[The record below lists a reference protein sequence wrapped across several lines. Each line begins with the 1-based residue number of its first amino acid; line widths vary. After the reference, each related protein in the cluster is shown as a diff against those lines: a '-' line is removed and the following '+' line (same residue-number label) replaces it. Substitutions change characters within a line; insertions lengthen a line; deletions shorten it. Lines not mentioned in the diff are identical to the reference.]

1 MSSGRKYSFSD
12 ALFSST
18 FIHNPVLIQAA
29 GLCAIVAVA
38 TTLKTAVLL
47 AAAFFPVLIITQVFA
62 CLALKKV
69 PRWIRVAIYLL
80 IGTAI
85 IAGIIYAIDTFMP
98 EISLGA
104 GIYLALTAAN
114 SIIALHCEKLA
125 VKTDLRH
132 AFFDSVA
139 TALGYAAV
147 IIPVGALREMIGSST
162 IWGANIK
169 VPMTYP
175 AILMPFGGF
184 LVLAFFA
191 AALKALINKRFPE
204 HSAETEMKIK
214 KTSVIVSKKNLPEN
228 LAPAKAEEAPAE
240 EEKETAEAEETVET
254 EETAEAEETV
264 ETEETVEVEETVE
277 TEDLKEDDLAHL
289 EPLDGEGKFD
299 LSDIFAKDDEDED
312 DKDYGSA
319 FNRLFD
325 EAKDFDSDEKKEGDK

>member
-132 AFFDSVA
+132 AFFDSIA

-169 VPMTYP
+169 VPMTFP

-184 LVLAFFA
+184 LFLAFFA

-228 LAPAKAEEAPAE
+228 LAPAE
-240 EEKETAEAEETVET
+240 EEKETAEAK
-254 EETAEAEETV
+254 ETV

-277 TEDLKEDDLAHL
+277 AEDPKEDDLAHF

>member
-1 MSSGRKYSFSD
+1 MSSGRKDSFSD

-62 CLALKKV
+62 CLALKRV

-228 LAPAKAEEAPAE
+228 LAPAE
-240 EEKETAEAEETVET
+240 EEKETAEAEETVEA

-264 ETEETVEVEETVE
+264 EVEETVE
-277 TEDLKEDDLAHL
+277 AEDPKEDDLAHF
-289 EPLDGEGKFD
+289 EPLDGKGKFD

-312 DKDYGSA
+312 DKDYGSV

>member
-62 CLALKKV
+62 CLALKRV

-204 HSAETEMKIK
+204 HSAETEMEIK

-228 LAPAKAEEAPAE
+228 LAPAE
-240 EEKETAEAEETVET
+240 EEK
-254 EETAEAEETV
+254 ETAEAEETV

-277 TEDLKEDDLAHL
+277 AEDPKEDDLAHF

>member
-62 CLALKKV
+62 CLALKRV

-85 IAGIIYAIDTFMP
+85 IAGIIYAIDTFVP

-228 LAPAKAEEAPAE
+228 LAPAE
-240 EEKETAEAEETVET
+240 EEK
-254 EETAEAEETV
+254 ETAEAEETV

-277 TEDLKEDDLAHL
+277 AEDPKEDDLAHF
-289 EPLDGEGKFD
+289 EPLDGKGKFD

-312 DKDYGSA
+312 DKDYGSV

>member
-62 CLALKKV
+62 CLALKRV

-147 IIPVGALREMIGSST
+147 IIPIGALREMIGSST

-169 VPMTYP
+169 VPMAFP

-228 LAPAKAEEAPAE
+228 LAPAE
-240 EEKETAEAEETVET
+240 EEKETAEAEETVEA

-264 ETEETVEVEETVE
+264 EVEETIE
-277 TEDLKEDDLAHL
+277 AEDPKEDDLAHF

-312 DKDYGSA
+312 DKDYSSA

>member
-85 IAGIIYAIDTFMP
+85 IAGIIYAIDTFIP

-162 IWGANIK
+162 IWGVNIK

-184 LVLAFFA
+184 LFLAFFA

-214 KTSVIVSKKNLPEN
+214 KTSVIVSKKNLPED
-228 LAPAKAEEAPAE
+228 LAPAE
-240 EEKETAEAEETVET
+240 EEKETAKA
-254 EETAEAEETV
+254 
-264 ETEETVEVEETVE
+264 EETVEVEETVE
-277 TEDLKEDDLAHL
+277 AEDPKEDDLAHF

>member
-169 VPMTYP
+169 VPMAFP

-184 LVLAFFA
+184 LFLAFFA

-214 KTSVIVSKKNLPEN
+214 KTSVIVSKKNLPED
-228 LAPAKAEEAPAE
+228 LAPAE
-240 EEKETAEAEETVET
+240 EEKETAEAEETVE
-254 EETAEAEETV
+254 
-264 ETEETVEVEETVE
+264 VEETVE
-277 TEDLKEDDLAHL
+277 AEDPKEDDLAHF
-289 EPLDGEGKFD
+289 EPLDGKGKFD

-312 DKDYGSA
+312 DKDYGSV

>member
-228 LAPAKAEEAPAE
+228 LAPAE
-240 EEKETAEAEETVET
+240 EEK
-254 EETAEAEETV
+254 ETAEAEETV

-277 TEDLKEDDLAHL
+277 AEDPKEDDLAHF

-312 DKDYGSA
+312 DKDYGSV

>member
-228 LAPAKAEEAPAE
+228 LAPAE
-240 EEKETAEAEETVET
+240 EEKETAEAEETVE
-254 EETAEAEETV
+254 
-264 ETEETVEVEETVE
+264 VEETVE
-277 TEDLKEDDLAHL
+277 AEDPKEDDLAHF

>member
-29 GLCAIVAVA
+29 GLWAIVAVA

-62 CLALKKV
+62 CLALKRV

-80 IGTAI
+80 IGTTI
-85 IAGIIYAIDTFMP
+85 IAGIIYAIDTFVP

-169 VPMTYP
+169 IPMTYP

-228 LAPAKAEEAPAE
+228 LAPAE
-240 EEKETAEAEETVET
+240 EEK
-254 EETAEAEETV
+254 ETAEAEETV

-277 TEDLKEDDLAHL
+277 AEDPKEDDLAHF
-289 EPLDGEGKFD
+289 EPLDGKGKFD

-312 DKDYGSA
+312 DKDYGSV

>member
-62 CLALKKV
+62 CLALKRV
-69 PRWIRVAIYLL
+69 PRCIRVAIYLL

-228 LAPAKAEEAPAE
+228 LAPAE
-240 EEKETAEAEETVET
+240 EEK
-254 EETAEAEETV
+254 ETAEAEETV

-277 TEDLKEDDLAHL
+277 AEDPKEDDLAHF
-289 EPLDGEGKFD
+289 EPLDGKGKFD

-312 DKDYGSA
+312 DKDYGSV

>member
-62 CLALKKV
+62 CLALKRV

-104 GIYLALTAAN
+104 GIYLTLTAAN

-147 IIPVGALREMIGSST
+147 IIPVGALREIIGSST

-184 LVLAFFA
+184 LFLAFFA

-228 LAPAKAEEAPAE
+228 LAPAE
-240 EEKETAEAEETVET
+240 EEK
-254 EETAEAEETV
+254 ETAEAEETV

-277 TEDLKEDDLAHL
+277 AEDPKEDDLAHF
-289 EPLDGEGKFD
+289 EPLDGKGKFD

-312 DKDYGSA
+312 DKDYGSV

>member
-62 CLALKKV
+62 CLALKRV

-204 HSAETEMKIK
+204 HSAE
-214 KTSVIVSKKNLPEN
+214 KKNLPEN
-228 LAPAKAEEAPAE
+228 LAPAE

-254 EETAEAEETV
+254 EET
-264 ETEETVEVEETVE
+264 VEVEEIVE
-277 TEDLKEDDLAHL
+277 AEDPKEDDLAHF
-289 EPLDGEGKFD
+289 EPLDGKGKFD

-312 DKDYGSA
+312 DKDYGSV

>member
-62 CLALKKV
+62 CLALKRV

-169 VPMTYP
+169 VPMTFP

-228 LAPAKAEEAPAE
+228 LAPAE
-240 EEKETAEAEETVET
+240 EEK
-254 EETAEAEETV
+254 ETAEAEETV

-277 TEDLKEDDLAHL
+277 AEDPKEDDLAHF
-289 EPLDGEGKFD
+289 EPLDGKGKFD
-299 LSDIFAKDDEDED
+299 LSDIFAKNDEDED
-312 DKDYGSA
+312 DKDYGSV

-325 EAKDFDSDEKKEGDK
+325 EAKDFDSDEKKEGDKGT

>member
-62 CLALKKV
+62 CLALKRV

-169 VPMTYP
+169 VPMTFP

-228 LAPAKAEEAPAE
+228 LAPAE
-240 EEKETAEAEETVET
+240 EEK
-254 EETAEAEETV
+254 ETAEAEETV

-277 TEDLKEDDLAHL
+277 AEDPKEDDLAHF

>member
-85 IAGIIYAIDTFMP
+85 IAGIIYAIDTFIP

-147 IIPVGALREMIGSST
+147 IIPIGALREMIGSST

-228 LAPAKAEEAPAE
+228 LAPAKAEEASAE

-254 EETAEAEETV
+254 EET
-264 ETEETVEVEETVE
+264 VEVEEIVE
-277 TEDLKEDDLAHL
+277 AEDPKEDDLAHF

>member
-62 CLALKKV
+62 CLALKRV

-169 VPMTYP
+169 VPMTFP

-228 LAPAKAEEAPAE
+228 LAPAE

-254 EETAEAEETV
+254 EETVEAE
-264 ETEETVEVEETVE
+264 
-277 TEDLKEDDLAHL
+277 DPKEDDLAHF
-289 EPLDGEGKFD
+289 EPLDGKGKFD
-299 LSDIFAKDDEDED
+299 LSDIFAKNDEDED
-312 DKDYGSA
+312 DKDYGSV

>member
-62 CLALKKV
+62 CLALKRV

-132 AFFDSVA
+132 TFFDSIA

-147 IIPVGALREMIGSST
+147 IIPIGALREMIGSST

-169 VPMTYP
+169 VPMTFP

-184 LVLAFFA
+184 LFLAFFA

-228 LAPAKAEEAPAE
+228 LAPAE
-240 EEKETAEAEETVET
+240 EEKETAEAEETVG
-254 EETAEAEETV
+254 A
-264 ETEETVEVEETVE
+264 EETVEVEETVE
-277 TEDLKEDDLAHL
+277 AEDPKEDDLAHF

>member
-214 KTSVIVSKKNLPEN
+214 KTSVIVNKKNLPEN
-228 LAPAKAEEAPAE
+228 LAPAE
-240 EEKETAEAEETVET
+240 EEK
-254 EETAEAEETV
+254 ETAEAEETV

-277 TEDLKEDDLAHL
+277 AEDPKEDDLAHF
-289 EPLDGEGKFD
+289 EPLDGKGKFD

-312 DKDYGSA
+312 DKDYGSV

>member
-169 VPMTYP
+169 VPMTFP

-184 LVLAFFA
+184 LFLAFFA

-214 KTSVIVSKKNLPEN
+214 KTSVIVSKKNLPED
-228 LAPAKAEEAPAE
+228 LAPAE
-240 EEKETAEAEETVET
+240 EEK
-254 EETAEAEETV
+254 ETAEAEETV

-277 TEDLKEDDLAHL
+277 AEDPKEDDLAHF
-289 EPLDGEGKFD
+289 EPLDGKGKFD
-299 LSDIFAKDDEDED
+299 LSDIFAKNDEDED
-312 DKDYGSA
+312 DKDYGSV

>member
-62 CLALKKV
+62 CLALKRV

-228 LAPAKAEEAPAE
+228 LAPAE
-240 EEKETAEAEETVET
+240 EEK
-254 EETAEAEETV
+254 ETAEAEETV

-277 TEDLKEDDLAHL
+277 AEDPKEDDLAHF

-299 LSDIFAKDDEDED
+299 LSDIFAKDDEDEA

>member
-62 CLALKKV
+62 CLALKRV

-147 IIPVGALREMIGSST
+147 IIPVGTLREMIGSST

-169 VPMTYP
+169 IPMTYP

-191 AALKALINKRFPE
+191 AALKTLINKRFPE
-204 HSAETEMKIK
+204 HSAETEMEIK

-228 LAPAKAEEAPAE
+228 LVPTKSEEAPVE
-240 EEKETAEAEETVET
+240 ETAEAVETVET
-254 EETAEAEETV
+254 EETI
-264 ETEETVEVEETVE
+264 EVEETVE
-277 TEDLKEDDLAHL
+277 AEDSKEDDLAHF

-299 LSDIFAKDDEDED
+299 LSDIFAKDGEDED

>member
-47 AAAFFPVLIITQVFA
+47 ATAFFPVLIITQVFA

-85 IAGIIYAIDTFMP
+85 IAGIIYAIDTFIP

-184 LVLAFFA
+184 LFLAFFA

-228 LAPAKAEEAPAE
+228 LAPAE
-240 EEKETAEAEETVET
+240 EEK
-254 EETAEAEETV
+254 ETAEAEETV

-277 TEDLKEDDLAHL
+277 AEDPKEDDLAHF

>member
-62 CLALKKV
+62 CLALKRV

-147 IIPVGALREMIGSST
+147 IIPIGALREMIGSST

-169 VPMTYP
+169 VPMAFP

-184 LVLAFFA
+184 LFLAFFA

-228 LAPAKAEEAPAE
+228 LAPAE
-240 EEKETAEAEETVET
+240 EEKETAEAEETVE
-254 EETAEAEETV
+254 
-264 ETEETVEVEETVE
+264 VEETIE
-277 TEDLKEDDLAHL
+277 AEDPKEDDLAHF
-289 EPLDGEGKFD
+289 EPLDGKGKFD

-312 DKDYGSA
+312 DKDYGSV

>member
-62 CLALKKV
+62 CLALKRV

-169 VPMTYP
+169 IPMTFP

-184 LVLAFFA
+184 LFLAFFA

-228 LAPAKAEEAPAE
+228 LAPAE
-240 EEKETAEAEETVET
+240 EEK
-254 EETAEAEETV
+254 ETAEAEETV
-264 ETEETVEVEETVE
+264 ETEETVEVEETFE
-277 TEDLKEDDLAHL
+277 AEGPKEDDLAHF

-299 LSDIFAKDDEDED
+299 LSDIFAKDNEDED

>member
-169 VPMTYP
+169 IPMTYP

-228 LAPAKAEEAPAE
+228 LAPAE
-240 EEKETAEAEETVET
+240 EEK
-254 EETAEAEETV
+254 ETAEAEETV

-277 TEDLKEDDLAHL
+277 AEDPKEDDLAHF

-312 DKDYGSA
+312 DKDYGSV

>member
-85 IAGIIYAIDTFMP
+85 IAGIIYAIDTFVP

-214 KTSVIVSKKNLPEN
+214 KTSVIVSKKNLLEN
-228 LAPAKAEEAPAE
+228 LAPAE
-240 EEKETAEAEETVET
+240 EEKETAES
-254 EETAEAEETV
+254 EETV
-264 ETEETVEVEETVE
+264 ETEETVEVEEAVE
-277 TEDLKEDDLAHL
+277 AEDPKEDDLAHF
-289 EPLDGEGKFD
+289 EPLDGKGKFD

-312 DKDYGSA
+312 DKDYGSV

>member
-228 LAPAKAEEAPAE
+228 LAPAE
-240 EEKETAEAEETVET
+240 EEKETAEAEEPVE
-254 EETAEAEETV
+254 A
-264 ETEETVEVEETVE
+264 EETVEVEETVE
-277 TEDLKEDDLAHL
+277 TEDLKEDDLAHF

>member
-62 CLALKKV
+62 CLALKRV

-80 IGTAI
+80 IGTTI
-85 IAGIIYAIDTFMP
+85 IAGIIYAIDTFVP

-169 VPMTYP
+169 IPMTYP

-228 LAPAKAEEAPAE
+228 LAPAE
-240 EEKETAEAEETVET
+240 EEK
-254 EETAEAEETV
+254 ETAEAEETV

-277 TEDLKEDDLAHL
+277 AEDPKEDDLAHF
-289 EPLDGEGKFD
+289 EPLDGKGKFD

-312 DKDYGSA
+312 DKDYGSV

>member
-1 MSSGRKYSFSD
+1 
-12 ALFSST
+12 
-18 FIHNPVLIQAA
+18 
-29 GLCAIVAVA
+29 
-38 TTLKTAVLL
+38 
-47 AAAFFPVLIITQVFA
+47 
-62 CLALKKV
+62 
-69 PRWIRVAIYLL
+69 
-80 IGTAI
+80 
-85 IAGIIYAIDTFMP
+85 MP

-169 VPMTYP
+169 VPMTFP

-214 KTSVIVSKKNLPEN
+214 KTSVIVSKKNLPED
-228 LAPAKAEEAPAE
+228 LAPAKAEEASAE
-240 EEKETAEAEETVET
+240 EEKETAEAEETVE
-254 EETAEAEETV
+254 
-264 ETEETVEVEETVE
+264 VEETVE
-277 TEDLKEDDLAHL
+277 AEDPKEDDLAHF
-289 EPLDGEGKFD
+289 EPLDGKGKFD
-299 LSDIFAKDDEDED
+299 LSDIFAKDDEDKD
-312 DKDYGSA
+312 DKDYGSV

>member
-62 CLALKKV
+62 CLALKRV
-69 PRWIRVAIYLL
+69 PRWIRVTIYLL

-125 VKTDLRH
+125 VKTNLRH

-228 LAPAKAEEAPAE
+228 LAPAE
-240 EEKETAEAEETVET
+240 EEKETAEAK
-254 EETAEAEETV
+254 ETV

-277 TEDLKEDDLAHL
+277 AEDPKEDDLAHF

>member
-62 CLALKKV
+62 CLALKRV

-85 IAGIIYAIDTFMP
+85 IAGIIYAIDTFLP

-125 VKTDLRH
+125 IKTDLRH

-228 LAPAKAEEAPAE
+228 LAPAE
-240 EEKETAEAEETVET
+240 EEK
-254 EETAEAEETV
+254 ETAEAEETV

-277 TEDLKEDDLAHL
+277 AEDPKEDDLAHF

>member
-62 CLALKKV
+62 CLALKRV

-228 LAPAKAEEAPAE
+228 LAPAE
-240 EEKETAEAEETVET
+240 EEK
-254 EETAEAEETV
+254 ETAEAEETV

-277 TEDLKEDDLAHL
+277 AEDPKEDDLAHF

-299 LSDIFAKDDEDED
+299 LSDIFAKDEDED

>member
-62 CLALKKV
+62 CLALKRV

-132 AFFDSVA
+132 AFFDSMA

-169 VPMTYP
+169 IPMTYP

-228 LAPAKAEEAPAE
+228 LAPAE
-240 EEKETAEAEETVET
+240 EEK
-254 EETAEAEETV
+254 ETAEAEETV

-277 TEDLKEDDLAHL
+277 AEDPKEDDLAHF

>member
-228 LAPAKAEEAPAE
+228 LAPAE
-240 EEKETAEAEETVET
+240 EEKETAEAEE
-254 EETAEAEETV
+254 AV

-277 TEDLKEDDLAHL
+277 AEDPKEDDLAHF

>member
-169 VPMTYP
+169 IPMTYP

-184 LVLAFFA
+184 LVLAVFA

-240 EEKETAEAEETVET
+240 EEKETAEAVS
-254 EETAEAEETV
+254 
-264 ETEETVEVEETVE
+264 
-277 TEDLKEDDLAHL
+277 
-289 EPLDGEGKFD
+289 F
-299 LSDIFAKDDEDED
+299 
-312 DKDYGSA
+312 Y
-319 FNRLFD
+319 
-325 EAKDFDSDEKKEGDK
+325 